1 MNFQYF
7 ATKVVNA
14 DIEVDDIGN
23 CALQAFNDRG
33 EEYNLIIE
41 TNLGTCR
48 SLVFGPVSPDFDLL
62 PEKLSIQFERFN
74 FSQKT
79 ISKMINRFLNDPYKN
94 ITQAFTKTKEELLVD
109 LPDLKEYMNQIDFW

>member
-14 DIEVDDIGN
+14 DIEVDDIGS
-23 CALQAFNDRG
+23 CAIQAFNDRG

-48 SLVFGPVSPDFDLL
+48 SLVFGPVNPDFDLL

-74 FSQKT
+74 FSEKT
-79 ISKMINRFLNDPYKN
+79 ISKMINKFLNDPYKN
-94 ITQAFTKTKEELLVD
+94 ITQALTKTKEELLAD
-109 LPDLKEYMNQIDFW
+109 LPNLKEYMNQIDFW